1 MLEPYVLKDTR
12 TVLRRGGESNLSNLS
27 DNDLSQSI
35 IIDLGMLQ
43 IRIIDYPQL
52 YNMNTFFEKFT
63 SDYNIDVTCLV
74 ANQLEK
80 NFI

>member
-27 DNDLSQSI
+27 DNDLSRSI

-52 YNMNTFFEKFT
+52 YNMNTFFEKFCTFRGKDYENQRYHRT
-63 SDYNIDVTCLV
+63 S
-74 ANQLEK
+74 
-80 NFI
+80 